1 MKRQTIVLVSL
12 FLALAFCGA
21 RCGSCAEVIRP
32 FNGKDLTG
40 WKTAGGKAEETLKV
54 GTAKVDPADPGALV
68 VESGGADL
76 VNPKSHAR
84 DFFCEAQFGDAKIEV
99 EFMVPK
105 GSNSGVYLMGEYE
118 IQVLDS
124 FGHKE
129 IGPGDLGGVYGAQ
142 APLCNASKAP
152 GEWQKFVIT
161 FHAPKFDA
169 AGAKVSNA
177 RIDSILLNDK
187 LIQKDVE
194 LKGVTPGGLTG
205 KEHPTGPLMFQGNHG
220 AVAYR
225 NIVVTPLK

>member
-1 MKRQTIVLVSL
+1 MKSHAIVTGSMFLV
-12 FLALAFCGA
+12 LAL
-21 RCGSCAEVIRP
+21 CGSRCAMCAEAIRP

-54 GTAKVDPADPGALV
+54 GAAKVDPADPTALV
-68 VESGGADL
+68 VEDGGADL
-76 VNPKSHAR
+76 VNFKAHAR
-84 DFFCEAQFGDAKIEV
+84 DFYSEAQFGDAKIEV

-124 FGHKE
+124 FGRKE
-129 IGPGDLGGVYGAQ
+129 ISPGDVGGVYGAQ

-169 AGAKVSNA
+169 AGSKVTNA

-194 LKGVTPGGLTG
+194 LKG
-205 KEHPTGPLMFQGNHG
+205 
-220 AVAYR
+220 
-225 NIVVTPLK
+225 